1 MNHLLSITDL
11 DKKQINNL
19 IRITGKIKK
28 HPKKYYKNAYQK
40 TLMTIFQLPSLRTQ
54 VSFQAAMQQLGGNVI
69 DYHAEHSP
77 WQHGKESIEDVGRV
91 ISRYVDVA
99 MFRIKEHTDIVKLAE
114 HSSIPIINGLTSLEH
129 PCQVLSDLFTIKE
142 KLKKCNGLKLAYLGD
157 GNNNVTHSLL
167 LGCALMGISIAVGCP
182 SQKEY
187 CPDASVVQK
196 AKQLAQDT
204 NASLSIDSNP
214 VTAIKDAD
222 VVYTD
227 SWMSYAIPK
236 SKQKNRIKIFKKYQ
250 VTAALMK
257 KTHKKSIF
265 MHCLPAKRGMEV
277 TTEVIDGS
285 ASVVFD
291 QAENRLHMQKA
302 ILLHLLSG
310 KKR

>member
-142 KLKKCNGLKLAYLGD
+142 KLKKCNG
-157 GNNNVTHSLL
+157 
-167 LGCALMGISIAVGCP
+167 
-182 SQKEY
+182 
-187 CPDASVVQK
+187 
-196 AKQLAQDT
+196 
-204 NASLSIDSNP
+204 
-214 VTAIKDAD
+214 
-222 VVYTD
+222 
-227 SWMSYAIPK
+227 
-236 SKQKNRIKIFKKYQ
+236 
-250 VTAALMK
+250 
-257 KTHKKSIF
+257 
-265 MHCLPAKRGMEV
+265 
-277 TTEVIDGS
+277 
-285 ASVVFD
+285 
-291 QAENRLHMQKA
+291 
-302 ILLHLLSG
+302 
-310 KKR
+310 